1 MNPRI
6 IDPINDTNYPEEVR
20 TLLGVTS
27 DELTDTVLKLDIILG
42 MAERMVCGYV
52 NNWKDILNGSDVMAE
67 EALRSCIILKVALNI
82 INMPATQNLLID
94 EARLP
99 NEIAFISK
107 KVGIDEIKKSLQK
120 LFEQQLALVG
130 VEHTGNYPEK
140 EIIGASTSMTF
151 YDYYI
156 DTSGVIQEN

>member
-6 IDPINDTNYPEEVR
+6 IDPINDTDYSEEVR

-27 DELTDTVLKLDIILG
+27 DELSNTVLKLDIILG
-42 MAERMVCGYV
+42 MAERDICGYID
-52 NNWKDILNGSDVMAE
+52 NWIDILNGSDAMAE
-67 EALRSCIILKVALNI
+67 EALRSCVIIKIALNI

-94 EARLP
+94 EIRLP
-99 NEIAFISK
+99 NEITFISK
-107 KVGIDEIKKSLQK
+107 KVGMDELKNSLQK

-140 EIIGASTSMTF
+140 ELIGATTSASF

-156 DTSGVIQEN
+156 DTSGAIQEN